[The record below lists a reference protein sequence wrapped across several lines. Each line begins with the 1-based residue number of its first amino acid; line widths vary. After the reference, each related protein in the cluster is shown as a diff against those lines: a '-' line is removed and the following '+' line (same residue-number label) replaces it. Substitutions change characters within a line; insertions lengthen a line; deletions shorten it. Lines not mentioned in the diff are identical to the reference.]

1 MIPFEVITMLGSSLF
16 TGLLSIWSQK
26 SKDAADQQ
34 KYLMQRAEISRASV
48 EDAIKD
54 NSQYQSTTRRW
65 MALLA
70 VFFIIC
76 LLR

>member
-34 KYLMQRAEISRASV
+34 IEQDMIDELD
-48 EDAIKD
+48 EDE
-54 NSQYQSTTRRW
+54 
-65 MALLA
+65 
-70 VFFIIC
+70 
-76 LLR
+76 